1 MSTPFTFGIEIELA
15 VALLVEGQD
24 NPDPSE
30 TRTQTDNPNDLSKSI
45 RNGKFQAPTAVIYYR
60 PRVQLKFIRVMEEA
74 GFQVNPFDT
83 SRQETT
89 KWTVVG
95 DISIHHPPQS
105 PIPGESVETDEYSWI
120 GVEIKSPA
128 LLMTQDSLDEVQK
141 LCLLLPTHF
150 KLITN
155 STCGLHVHVGHGQKG
170 FTTSNVTRIIA
181 FLYAFEPQLD
191 TLHPLHRYNNAYA
204 KSMRDRCNF
213 VRQFQ
218 EQFSEEPTTLAVITK
233 ILSLHKGKSPR
244 HFRRALTRLV
254 QIDGNGKN
262 GAYNFNGVSDN
273 PDRVPED
280 RPTIEFRQH
289 EGTLDGVRIAA
300 WIRALTGLLDFVES
314 EDYDSLVDLLTTVSL
329 AEKWTKRGDGKDTE
343 REAEMGPALADGPF
357 TIIELFQ
364 HCGMDHAATYYGD
377 KVYKHNIPPRRV
389 FNDQNTG
396 PYKWT
401 CTSGFNRLSGEEKES
416 YRNRR
421 RHFYKLQVVKSA
433 AKLAGDEWSF
443 DEDDKDRWPEHQR
456 KVDWDSGSGSGSGS
470 GSSTTDD

>member
-83 SRQETT
+83 I
-89 KWTVVG
+89 VVKK
-95 DISIHHPPQS
+95 PQNG
-105 PIPGESVETDEYSWI
+105 PFWI

-262 GAYNFNGVSDN
+262 
-273 PDRVPED
+273 ED
-280 RPTIEFRQH
+280 HPTIEFRQH

-377 KVYKHNIPPRRV
+377 KVYKHSIPPRRV

-433 AKLAGDEWSF
+433 AKLASDEWSF

-456 KVDWDSGSGSGSGS
+456 KVDWDSGSGSGS
-470 GSSTTDD
+470 STTDD